1 MAGLR
6 RNIRISSV
14 SDQFLDGIAALDSA
28 MSGAMV
34 SDAAPVVRNV
44 APSVDFR
51 GIDQEL
57 SYYDLLVLWHV
68 TAMSIPLGGPFQNA
82 AHGGP
87 IFLPWH
93 RHYMIWL
100 EQWMQIV
107 LDDNDFGLPYWDW
120 AADGDLPQGQQRQ
133 TDLWSANVL
142 GEARGD
148 VVSGTLARMRVRL
161 WQDPLSGILWSIDP
175 RPIQRNAGAESDP
188 AFRSLPPTSSVRVC
202 LREPEYGVDPW
213 PWDADGHRARLE
225 GWVPSAVGR
234 IVDLHNLVHV
244 WIGGDMGP
252 STSPNDPA
260 FFLNHCNV
268 DRIWE
273 AWQDDWGRTY
283 SPGAGEGPVG
293 HRIDSAMFSLIG
305 QTRMPADVLDPTEWY
320 GYDSLTV
327 A

>member
-14 SDQFLDGIAALDSA
+14 NERFLDGIVALDTA
-28 MSGAMV
+28 MSGVMA
-34 SDAAPVVRNV
+34 SDAAPVVRNL
-44 APSVDFR
+44 APRLVFR

-68 TAMSIPLGGPFQNA
+68 TAMSIPTGGPRQNS

-93 RHYMIWL
+93 RHYMIFL

-107 LDDNDFGLPYWDW
+107 LDDQDFGLPYWDW
-120 AADGDLPQGQQRQ
+120 AADGDLPESQQWQ
-133 TDLWSANVL
+133 TDLWTANVL
-142 GEARGD
+142 GEARGE
-148 VVSGTLARMRVRL
+148 VVSGALAQMQVRL
-161 WQDPLSGILWSIDP
+161 WQDPETDILWSINA
-175 RPIQRNAGAESDP
+175 RPIERDAGGDFNP
-188 AFRSLPPTSSVRVC
+188 AFRSLPTSASVRVC
-202 LREPEYGVDPW
+202 LRQPEYDVDAW
-213 PWDADGHRARLE
+213 GRTADGHRARVE
-225 GWVPSAVGR
+225 GWVPSAAGR
-234 IVDLHNLVHV
+234 LVDLHNLVHV

-252 STSPNDPA
+252 GTSPNDPA

-273 AWQDDWGRTY
+273 AWQADRGRIY
-283 SPGAGEGPVG
+283 SPGIGVGPMG

-305 QTRMPADVLDPTEWY
+305 QSRVPTDVLDPAAWY
-320 GYDSLTV
+320 EYDSLTV
-327 A
+327 G